1 MGFST
6 FLNSVFQLNGVLEIF
21 NSNSKLCDQLFSIFG
36 KLFIFSSKNTQNNS
50 PSEMPTINPFNHLK
64 VCISTPS

>member
-21 NSNSKLCDQLFSIFG
+21 NSNLKLCDQLFSIFG
-36 KLFIFSSKNTQNNS
+36 KLFILSAKNTQNNS
-50 PSEMPTINPFNHLK
+50 LS
-64 VCISTPS
+64 